1 MQCLASHLCVC
12 RGLRQ
17 IYLLFSDPFA
27 GTGVLTSWVCRRQ
40 TIRKEA
46 TSEVPVVGSPVPEYE
61 VEEEEEEEDEEEAR
75 MRKKKRLLAVALPPA
90 DKGILMRPSYRPWL
104 PAAFTLLM
112 THESTPAGTLRL
124 RCIPARPY
132 HHSPHTLERPPHA
145 GLFPASRPG
154 QMATQCV
161 AASGRGSRHTP
172 EGSPPPDHCH
182 APRPLPR
189 PTHPRAPPTCW
200 RLPCFTARPDGYSG
214 CGGCHTPEGSP
225 PPDHC
230 QYHSPVVQYHSSIS
244 PPFSRSPPWSPDGG
258 RRASLTGWRSPCYQ
272 HHHHHHY
279 TAPPRDR
286 WSPQRSPR
294 RVTRSL
300 LPSPR
305 GAAHHPQT
313 AVPPRSGAAHH
324 PAAPHATPRAIPI
337 PGGLRSPCRSLSPLG
352 EVYPYERRGWGCA
365 AREWEAL
372 TTTITAPRQSR
383 EIGRLV
389 RGDSVLSLP
398 SPLFL
403 TLPLLITLTQVY

>member
-1 MQCLASHLCVC
+1 MAAAPLPPLSVPLPCPTPAHREESLPASPP
-12 RGLRQ
+12 R
-17 IYLLFSDPFA
+17 
-27 GTGVLTSWVCRRQ
+27 
-40 TIRKEA
+40 
-46 TSEVPVVGSPVPEYE
+46 EVPPIGGAPVSPGGHDSDD
-61 VEEEEEEEDEEEAR
+61 DEPPV
-75 MRKKKRLLAVALPPA
+75 LHPPA
-90 DKGILMRPSYRPWL
+90 PEPRPTHHQPHHHIVWL
-104 PAAFTLLM
+104 HYCHHDQAAAGRGAAFTLLM

-161 AASGRGSRHTP
+161 AWRPQGVAAATPPRAPRPQTTATAHTSQSAPHMLAASLLHRQARWLLRVWRLPHPRGLP
-172 EGSPPPDHCH
+172 
-182 APRPLPR
+182 APRPLPV
-189 PTHPRAPPTCW
+189 PQPRGAVPQQHQSSLLPQPPVEPRWGAPRQPHRVAQSMLPAPP
-200 RLPCFTARPDGYSG
+200 
-214 CGGCHTPEGSP
+214 P
-225 PPDHC
+225 PPLHC
-230 QYHSPVVQYHSSIS
+230 PTPRPLEPPVL
-244 PPFSRSPPWSPDGG
+244 P
-258 RRASLTGWRSPCYQ
+258 TPCY
-272 HHHHHHY
+272 
-279 TAPPRDR
+279 
-286 WSPQRSPR
+286 

-337 PGGLRSPCRSLSPLG
+337 PGGLRSPCRSPSPLG

-383 EIGRLV
+383 EIGRA
-389 RGDSVLSLP
+389 RAMG
-398 SPLFL
+398 
-403 TLPLLITLTQVY
+403 TLPLRQYLMTTSGS